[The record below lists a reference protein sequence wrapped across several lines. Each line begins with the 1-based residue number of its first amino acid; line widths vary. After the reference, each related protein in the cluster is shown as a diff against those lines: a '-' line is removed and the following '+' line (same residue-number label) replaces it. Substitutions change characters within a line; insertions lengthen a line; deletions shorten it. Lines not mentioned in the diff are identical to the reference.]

1 MQKQCAASVPVGRN
15 PGFVLGAVMGEAAHA
30 GRDKITFVADPLW
43 GPLGAWLEQ
52 LIAESSGK
60 QGKGIVPVESEPKA
74 ARYGADRLFVHLRS
88 DGTNE
93 AFAAELRAAG
103 HPVLTLNSSDPLAL
117 GAEFYRWEIATA
129 VGCSIIFV
137 NSFDQPDVQDAKD
150 RTVRKMAEF
159 RAAGRFDEGHPL
171 WEGSLATVYGPA
183 FTGVQFVQSLQEIT
197 RSFLAQAQPGDY
209 VGINAYLPRN
219 AATTAELQMLRGKV
233 QKLTGAATTLGFGP
247 RFLHSTGQLHKG
259 GPASSLFVQITAEPA
274 ADLAIPNQGIS
285 FGTLERGQA
294 LGDFEA
300 LLARGRTVI
309 RVHLTG
315 AGVNELL

>member
-1 MQKQCAASVPVGRN
+1 
-15 PGFVLGAVMGEAAHA
+15 VLGAVLGEAAHA

-43 GPLGAWLEQ
+43 APLGAWLEQ

-74 ARYGADRLFVHLRS
+74 ARYSADRLFVHLRS
-88 DGTNE
+88 DGTND

-171 WEGSLATVYGPA
+171 WEGPLATVYGPA
-183 FTGVQFVQSLQEIT
+183 FSGVQFVQSLQEIV
-197 RSFLAQAQPGDY
+197 RSFLSQAQPGDY

-219 AATTAELQMLRGKV
+219 AHTTAELQALRTKI
-233 QKLTGAATTLGFGP
+233 QEMTGAATTLGFGP

-259 GPASSLFVQITAEPA
+259 GPGSGMFLQITADPS
-274 ADLAIPNQGIS
+274 ADLDIPEEGIS

-294 LGDFEA
+294 LGDLDA
-300 LLARGRTVI
+300 LISRGRRVL
-309 RVHLTG
+309 RVHLHG
-315 AGVNELL
+315 AGVKDIL